1 MQLTCRTDS
10 GIESPEDFAG
20 KTLGVWFSGNEYPF
34 LSWMSQLGLSTEG
47 GEDGVTVIRQGFNV
61 DPLIQ
66 RQADC
71 ISTMSYNE
79 YGQVIDAGIP
89 EDELKVFAYSDEGV
103 ATLEDGLWTTQA
115 KLDDPE
121 MIDKLARFV
130 KASMRGWEWARE
142 NPDEAAAIVLDN
154 DMTGAQTEAHQQR
167 MVGEIV
173 GLLTDDPNGALD
185 EASAEQTVDV
195 LMSEGS
201 DPVITARPEGAW
213 TSAVTDKAA
222 EIQ

>member
-1 MQLTCRTDS
+1 M
-10 GIESPEDFAG
+10 
-20 KTLGVWFSGNEYPF
+20 
-34 LSWMSQLGLSTEG
+34 
-47 GEDGVTVIRQGFNV
+47 
-61 DPLIQ
+61 
-66 RQADC
+66 
-71 ISTMSYNE
+71 
-79 YGQVIDAGIP
+79 
-89 EDELKVFAYSDEGV
+89 
-103 ATLEDGLWTTQA
+103 
-115 KLDDPE
+115 
-121 MIDKLARFV
+121 
-130 KASMRGWEWARE
+130 ARE